1 MAEKYWTLE
10 DIPWDRFD
18 PSKVD
23 PELLKIVKAA
33 GMVEYNGGDYAA
45 YLCNVFSDDPD
56 FQAAA
61 RAWADEEVQHGRALG
76 RWAEMA
82 DPGFDFETSF
92 KRFTDGF
99 GVQTDANQSI
109 RGSRT
114 GELVARCIV
123 EVGTSSYYSA
133 LGEATDEPVLRA
145 ICRNVAADEFRHYKL
160 FYSHMKRYL
169 KRERIGRVRRLLVAL
184 SRLQESE
191 DDELAYAYY
200 AANGDPDEPYERK
213 RWSRAYSGRAFGY
226 YKPKHVDRG
235 IAMAFKAAGLD
246 PRGRLARWIGR
257 AAYWFM
263 QSRTERAVAAGR

>member
-1 MAEKYWTLE
+1 MTGKYWTLE
-10 DIPWDRFD
+10 DIPWDRFE

-33 GMVEYNGGDYAA
+33 GMVEFNGGDYAA
-45 YLCNVFSDDPD
+45 YLCNVFRDDPD

-82 DPGFDFETSF
+82 DPGFDFEASF

-99 GVQTDANQSI
+99 GVTTDANQSI

-133 LGEATDEPVLRA
+133 LGEATEEPVLRA
-145 ICRNVAADEFRHYKL
+145 ICRNIAADEFRHYKL

-184 SRLQESE
+184 GRLQESE

-200 AANGDPDEPYERK
+200 AANSAPGEPYERK
-213 RWSRAYSGRAFGY
+213 RWSRAYAGRAFGY

-246 PRGRLARWIGR
+246 PRGRLARWSGR
-257 AAYWFM
+257 AAYRFM
-263 QSRTERAVAAGR
+263 RTRTQRAAAVSH